1 MTDPIAE
8 VRELVIELKGQLGA
22 YAAGQSARLDEH
34 ERRISG
40 HDTAIEDL
48 RLADASHVTREEL
61 ADRWSTTPPPATPA
75 SSSSVIPWVI
85 AGLALIAPALSAL
98 VTLVDK
104 IAH

>member
-61 ADRWSTTPPPATPA
+61 ADRWPAGSSSTPQA